1 MDDRA
6 RQRPDAVANL
16 REAVRRA
23 RLDDADRSTAAADLK
38 AAEQI
43 RLEIL
48 RDALAPI
55 LAELPEDAA
64 LFDHGIVPG
73 DRPRLHID
81 ILAFVDVAED
91 RRQYRLVQDTR
102 WGQRVMAETDDI
114 QTIIRAVTDYVALRL
129 VEREKALRSD
139 SVQGSLL
146 RHAVEPRPL
155 LAPAT
160 PSRPAIQAEPPRVE
174 PNQPAPA
181 SIAPLPAGPV
191 PRRTNPAVA
200 AFLWFALGTVV
211 GGLAILAVGI
221 IRARGLM

>member
-1 MDDRA
+1 MGSRNPRPSGQAPYDAAMDDRA

-48 RDALAPI
+48 RDALAPL

-81 ILAFVDVAED
+81 ILAFVDVADD

-102 WGQRVMAETDDI
+102 WGQRGMAETDDI
-114 QTIIRAVTDYVALRL
+114 QAIIRAVTDYVALRL

-146 RHAVEPRPL
+146 RHAVDPRPL
-155 LAPAT
+155 P
-160 PSRPAIQAEPPRVE
+160 
-174 PNQPAPA
+174 
-181 SIAPLPAGPV
+181 
-191 PRRTNPAVA
+191 
-200 AFLWFALGTVV
+200 
-211 GGLAILAVGI
+211 
-221 IRARGLM
+221 